1 MKQFSL
7 DEYLKN
13 PSRKV
18 VTRDRRKVRII
29 CTDREGSM
37 YPIVALITDDGIGLE
52 ILVTY
57 TKDGIPV
64 EYNEACYTLFFEP
77 ERKKRW
83 VNLYK
88 SESGE
93 YSLGA
98 ICISKKH
105 AEVMAGSECIA
116 TVKIEWEE

>member
-13 PSRKV
+13 PNKKV
-18 VTRDRRKVRII
+18 VTRDGSAVRII
-29 CTDREGSM
+29 CTDRKGK
-37 YPIVALITDDGIGLE
+37 YPVVALVECGCDSEDIFSFTNDGKYFICE
-52 ILVTY
+52 IDKL
-57 TKDGIPV
+57 D
-64 EYNEACYTLFFEP
+64 LFFAP
-77 ERKKRW
+77 EKHERW

-105 AEVMAGSECIA
+105 AEVMAGGECIA
-116 TVKIEWEE
+116 TCKIEWEE

>member
-1 MKQFSL
+1 MEKFSL
-7 DEYLKN
+7 EKYLAN

-18 VTRDRRKVRII
+18 VIGDGSAVRII
-29 CTDREGSM
+29 CTDVRNDK
-37 YPIVALITDDGIGLE
+37 YPILALVSCGDGHE
-52 ILVTY
+52 TAILY
-57 TKDGIPV
+57 TKQGTTFDDKPD
-64 EYNEACYTLFFEP
+64 EYDLFFVP
-77 ERKKRW
+77 KKQERW

-105 AEVMAGSECIA
+105 AEVMAGSECVA